1 MGWDS
6 LINFKSIFVDSFSF
20 FSLLNPHARNGCCS
34 HDFCLYIQTTAYM
47 LPHSI
52 DMALMLKLFLFT
64 LLSAWS
70 LRSMASARYMDKSFS
85 LAARLHADDDSSS
98 KCWESLLEL
107 QACTGE
113 VVLFFLNSETHLGAG
128 CCQAIQTIE
137 HQCWP
142 AMLTSIGFTAEEGD
156 ILQGYCD
163 ATTSSSAPPPPPPPP
178 PPPSME
184 PNDVVTLGGFF
195 LDP

>member
-1 MGWDS
+1 
-6 LINFKSIFVDSFSF
+6 
-20 FSLLNPHARNGCCS
+20 
-34 HDFCLYIQTTAYM
+34 
-47 LPHSI
+47 
-52 DMALMLKLFLFT
+52 
-64 LLSAWS
+64 
-70 LRSMASARYMDKSFS
+70 MASARYLDKSFS

-113 VVLFFLNSETHLGAG
+113 VVLFFLNGETHLGAG

-163 ATTSSSAPPPPPPPP
+163 ATTSSSAPHHHHHHHPWSLMTWLPWVAF
-178 PPPSME
+178 SSILSRTRSYKQLCLLHLS
-184 PNDVVTLGGFF
+184 DLLV
-195 LDP
+195 